1 MPGSDQKPLPDDH
14 PERRARISDMPEPRD
29 NPSMSAPFL
38 KKLMTW
44 PYRAVLAGLF
54 RVGARPWQVTVAALV
69 LTIGVGVLLVNGEF
83 LAAGLLLI
91 PAGAADIFDGSLAR
105 LRGEVSTLGGFLDS
119 GLDRVADMIVLGG
132 IYWALAGQGET
143 TMAALALTAMCVS
156 LGVSFVR
163 SAAEARGASLGEGL
177 FQRLERSVALM
188 VGLIVPGTLFA
199 VLALLAA
206 LGAVTLFQRIWAGVR
221 RLSVT

>member
-1 MPGSDQKPLPDDH
+1 MGEPAGHDRH
-14 PERRARISDMPEPRD
+14 ARISDMPEPRD

-38 KKLMTW
+38 KVLMTW
-44 PYRAVLAGLF
+44 PYRAVLAGLY
-54 RVGARPWQVTVAALV
+54 RIGARPWQVTVGALV
-69 LTIGVGVLLVNGEF
+69 LTIGVGVLLIQDRF

-105 LRGEVSTLGGFLDS
+105 LRGEVSRLGGFLDS

-132 IYWALAGQGET
+132 IYWALAGQGEI
-143 TMAALALTAMCVS
+143 TMAALALIAMCVS

-163 SAAEARGASLGEGL
+163 AAAEAGGASLGEGL

-188 VGLIVPGTLFA
+188 VGLILPGTLLP
-199 VLALLAA
+199 VLVLLAG
-206 LGAVTLFQRIWAGVR
+206 LGTVTLIQRIWAGIG
-221 RLSVT
+221 RLSAAPVA